1 MSTKLKARDQRYS
14 AGQIDRWRAK
24 LAVGDAISSLNETAR
39 GQIECSTAR
48 IKAIEII
55 LRKTL
60 PDLAS
65 VELHTGAEGLTF
77 TWGMPT
83 IEGTV
88 INQETNAAT
97 QQTPVNALS
106 KAITDKPMKDS
117 GDKHKETADITD
129 KDGIKAEGGAI
140 PVHNKPSNG

>member
-88 INQETNAAT
+88 INQETNA

-106 KAITDKPMKDS
+106 KAITEKPIKDS

-129 KDGIKAEGGAI
+129 KDGIQAEGGAI
-140 PVHNKPSNG
+140 PVQNKPSNG

>member
-88 INQETNAAT
+88 INQVNDPNPSITAVKPEDTDDPT
-97 QQTPVNALS
+97 VNA
-106 KAITDKPMKDS
+106 IDTDNMTDK
-117 GDKHKETADITD
+117 G
-129 KDGIKAEGGAI
+129 GIQAGEGAV
-140 PVHNKPSNG
+140 PVQNKPSNG

>member
-1 MSTKLKARDQRYS
+1 M
-14 AGQIDRWRAK
+14 
-24 LAVGDAISSLNETAR
+24 
-39 GQIECSTAR
+39 
-48 IKAIEII
+48 
-55 LRKTL
+55 
-60 PDLAS
+60 AS

-106 KAITDKPMKDS
+106 KPITEKPIKDS
-117 GDKHKETADITD
+117 GDKHKETAEITD
-129 KDGIKAEGGAI
+129 KDGIQAEGGAI